1 MTPVI
6 CPAFSAAGAGDIVV
20 RDSLYGF
27 LFITQVALMQ
37 RAFHHADFLAFR
49 SAKVWAT
56 SLLTITTPESA
67 AIGSAEGD
75 LLLTHRDHF
84 HAGNHRVKFLKA

>member
-1 MTPVI
+1 M
-6 CPAFSAAGAGDIVV
+6 FSAPKETAKAAITGV

-37 RAFHHADFLAFR
+37 RAFHHADFF
-49 SAKVWAT
+49 
-56 SLLTITTPESA
+56 SLQIGKGMGDIFVDDHYPGERL

>member
-37 RAFHHADFLAFR
+37 RAFHHADFF
-49 SAKVWAT
+49 
-56 SLLTITTPESA
+56 SLQ
-67 AIGSAEGD
+67 IGKGMGD
-75 LLLTHRDHF
+75 IFVDDHYP
-84 HAGNHRVKFLKA
+84 GERGDRVG

>member
-6 CPAFSAAGAGDIVV
+6 YPAFSAAGGAGDIVV

-37 RAFHHADFLAFR
+37 RAFHHADFF
-49 SAKVWAT
+49 
-56 SLLTITTPESA
+56 
-67 AIGSAEGD
+67 
-75 LLLTHRDHF
+75 
-84 HAGNHRVKFLKA
+84 